1 MSNIPSAQPQLLDV
15 LLRNKRE
22 TSLEINCVKIGKIE
36 SYSNLTNTAKI
47 TISSLRRLPN
57 GDTCEYPQLEDC
69 PVFILQGGGSY
80 LSMPIDS
87 GDNCLVLFNDRCI
100 DDWYVSGQIT
110 APDDTRVHSLADG
123 IAIVGIN
130 PLTDVIPHSSSV
142 TVLNGGTHKVAIK
155 NATTDLKTLMGSLVD
170 NVVSLLDLV
179 NGMTVITSAPGGTW
193 PIDPATQASLA
204 TLKTTFTGY
213 KTTLATLL
221 DEGTL

>member
-1 MSNIPSAQPQLLDV
+1 MSNIPSAQPQLFDV

-22 TSLEINCVKIGKIE
+22 TALEINCVKIGKIE
-36 SYSNLTNTAKI
+36 SYDNLTNTAKI
-47 TISSLRRLPN
+47 TISSLRRLAN

-80 LSMPIDS
+80 LSMPIDA

-100 DDWYVSGQIT
+100 DDWYIAGQVT
-110 APDDTRVHSLADG
+110 APDDTRTHAIADG

-130 PLTDVIPHSSSV
+130 PLTDAIQHSSSV
-142 TVLNGGTHKVAIK
+142 AVLNGGTNKVAIK
-155 NATTDLKTLMGSLVD
+155 NATTDLKTLLNSLIDIVISISD
-170 NVVSLLDLV
+170 TIGQNTCV
-179 NGMTVITSAPGGTW
+179 NGAVIGGN
-193 PIDPATQASLA
+193 PLA
-204 TLKTTFTGY
+204 WLLPNVDSVSGQLTTF